1 MKASVKG
8 LVLGQQAQ
16 PFFGIQWNKL
26 WGMPVEQVQAQ
37 LNLNQA
43 MGKAVRVC

>member
-1 MKASVKG
+1 MNASVKG
-8 LVLGQQAQ
+8 LVLGQAQ
-16 PFFGIQWNKL
+16 PFFAIQWNKL